1 MAGPAGLPS
10 AVMLYTYG
18 RQLLGHML
26 IVVWCGVHPILLL
39 LHSLSRL
46 LQPLATSSR
55 ASSFSTTASWYSSL
69 VDFL

>member
-18 RQLLGHML
+18 RQLL
-26 IVVWCGVHPILLL
+26 WCGVHPILLL

-69 VDFL
+69 VYFL